1 MTNNLNI
8 HIIKILL
15 SSKSYISV
23 SNIALKTNVSTKTI
37 YNHLEKSD
45 FLEYI
50 HPCILEKKQKQ
61 GIRLLGNESDINK
74 LKQKI
79 SIYEQ
84 EQNLYLSIL
93 NLDSTTFILQSLF
106 NATSSITIQ
115 NLAEKLY
122 SNPVSVSSIL
132 DKINLWL
139 KNYNLNLVR
148 KNNSGCQIIGDEKDI
163 RIAYKDFIIKSNIP
177 VNTLRI
183 NTIDRLSDENYR
195 KLIFIFDKQ
204 ETDKVIQI
212 ISLAEIVLNN
222 KFTDTD
228 FYKLTIQILIL
239 IKRIRLGK
247 FISYNLNNNDIK
259 NTPEFLSAQIIKN
272 HIEDIIKFKISND
285 ELLYLTQNIL
295 SARKQKEDSICLSNN
310 EFITESTIN
319 RFVKRISDCL
329 KIDLLHDKTFI
340 NNLILHLIPAVRRS
354 KYGTTA
360 ENPLLNK
367 IRYEYT
373 DVYLAV
379 LTSIEE
385 LEISNK
391 IFLDANEIGYICL
404 HVVAAINR
412 CQKGGYIKVCLVCDN
427 GITITNYLESIIP
440 RYLPEINIIKKCTS
454 SEFSSLMLDE
464 FDLILDATH
473 LIKNTD
479 SKIIKINEF
488 FQKEE
493 IDYIQNWILSKH
505 LLDFNEDA
513 PSIKGKIFYF
523 HDDLPNRDSVLNK
536 YGKYLFKNGYVMDG
550 YDKSL
555 IAREERVSTAMGRY
569 VAVPHGSKDLVLK
582 PSLVIINLKTPVL
595 WDDEFRVD
603 LIFILAVN
611 FNKVQINKYFF
622 SKLYEIIKN
631 EELISAIKKSDDIS
645 EIEQLFL

>member
-1 MTNNLNI
+1 MTNELNI
-8 HIIKILL
+8 KIIKILL
-15 SSKSYISV
+15 SSKNYIPV
-23 SNIALKTNVSTKTI
+23 SDIAIKTKVSTKTI
-37 YNHLEKSD
+37 YNHLEKHD

-50 HPCILEKKQKQ
+50 QPCILEKKQKQ
-61 GIRLLGNESDINK
+61 GIRILGNELTINK
-74 LKQKI
+74 LKQKL
-79 SIYEQ
+79 SIHEQ
-84 EQNLYLSIL
+84 EQNLYLSVL

-106 NATSSITIQ
+106 NTSSSITIQ

-122 SNPVSVSSIL
+122 SNFVSISSIL

-139 KNYNLNLVR
+139 KNYNLKLIK

-163 RIAYKDFIIKSNIP
+163 RIAYKDFIIKSNIS
-177 VNTLRI
+177 VKTLKI
-183 NTIDRLSDENYR
+183 NTIDRLSDEHYR

-222 KFTDTD
+222 KFTDND

-239 IKRIRLGK
+239 IKRARLGK
-247 FISYNLNNNDIK
+247 FVSYDSNDIK
-259 NTPEFLSAQIIKN
+259 NIPEFLAAQIIKN
-272 HIEDIIKFKISND
+272 HIEDIIKFKIPND

-295 SARKQKEDSICLSNN
+295 SSRKQKEDNINSSNN

-319 RFVKRISDCL
+319 KFVKRISDCL
-329 KIDLLHDKTFI
+329 KIDLLQDKTFI

-373 DVYLAV
+373 DVYLSV

-385 LEISNK
+385 LEVSNK

-440 RYLPEINIIKKCTS
+440 KYLPEIKIIEKCTS
-454 SEFSSLMLDE
+454 SEFSNLMLNK

-473 LIKNTD
+473 LIKSTD

-505 LLDFNEDA
+505 LLDFNKDT
-513 PSIKGKIFYF
+513 PSIQGKIFYF
-523 HDDLPNRDSVLNK
+523 HDDLPDRDSILNK
-536 YGKYLFKNGYVMDG
+536 YGKYLFEHGYVMDG

>member
-1 MTNNLNI
+1 MNYDLDVQ
-8 HIIKILL
+8 IIKILL
-15 SSKSYISV
+15 STNTYISV
-23 SNIALKTNVSTKTI
+23 SNIATKTNVSTKTI
-37 YNHLEKSD
+37 YNYLNKRS

-50 HPCILEKKQKQ
+50 YPCTIEKKQKQ
-61 GIRLLGNESDINK
+61 GVRILGEEFSRNK
-74 LKQKI
+74 LKQKL

-84 EQNLYLSIL
+84 KQNLYSSIL
-93 NLDSTTFILQSLF
+93 SLDSTTFILQSLF
-106 NATSSITIQ
+106 NTSTSITIQ

-122 SNPVSVSSIL
+122 SNQTAISSLL
-132 DKINLWL
+132 DKINFWL
-139 KNYNLNLVR
+139 NNYDLQLSKKSNW
-148 KNNSGCQIIGDEKDI
+148 GCQILGDEKNI
-163 RIAYKDFIIKSNIP
+163 RTAYKDFIAKSTYPIK
-177 VNTLRI
+177 TLRI
-183 NTIDRLSDENYR
+183 NPIDRLSDEHYH
-195 KLIFIFDKQ
+195 KLVLIFDKQ
-204 ETDKVIQI
+204 ETDKVTQI

-222 KFTDTD
+222 KFTDND

-247 FISYNLNNNDIK
+247 FVNYTDNNIK
-259 NTPEFLSAQIIKN
+259 NIPEFLAAQIIKN
-272 HIEDIIKFKISND
+272 HIEDILKFKIPND
-285 ELLYLTQNIL
+285 ELFAITEYIL
-295 SARKQKEDSICLSNN
+295 SSRKQKESSINSSNN
-310 EFITESTIN
+310 EFITNEIIN
-319 RFVKRISDCL
+319 RFVKHISDCL
-329 KIDLLHDKTFI
+329 KIDLLQDKTFI

-360 ENPLLNK
+360 ENPLLSK

-385 LEISNK
+385 LEVSKK
-391 IFLDANEIGYICL
+391 IFFDANEIGYICL

-412 CQKGGYIKVCLVCDN
+412 YQKGGYIKVCLVCDN

-440 RYLPEINIIKKCTS
+440 KHLPEIKIIATSTS
-454 SEFSSLMLDE
+454 SEFNNLDLTK

-473 LIKNTD
+473 LIKNND
-479 SKIIKINEF
+479 SKVIKINEF
-488 FQKEE
+488 LQKEE
-493 IDYIQNWILSKH
+493 IHYIQNWILSKH

-513 PSIKGKIFYF
+513 PSIQGKIFYF
-523 HDDLPNRDSVLNK
+523 HDDLPDRDSVLIK
-536 YGKYLFKNGYVMDG
+536 YGKYLFENGYVMQG

-555 IAREERVSTAMGRY
+555 IEREERVSTAMGRY

-582 PSLVIINLKTPVL
+582 PSLIIVNLKTPIL

-631 EELISAIKKSDDIS
+631 EKLISAIKNSADIS

>member
-1 MTNNLNI
+1 MNYDLDI
-8 HIIKILL
+8 QIIKILL
-15 SSKSYISV
+15 STNAYISV
-23 SNIALKTNVSTKTI
+23 SNIATKTNVSTKTI
-37 YNHLEKSD
+37 YNYLNKRS

-50 HPCILEKKQKQ
+50 YPCLLEKKQKQ
-61 GIRLLGNESDINK
+61 GVRILGNESAINK
-74 LKQKI
+74 LKQKL

-84 EQNLYLSIL
+84 KQNLYSSIL
-93 NLDSTTFILQSLF
+93 SLDSTTFILQSLF
-106 NATSSITIQ
+106 NSSTSITIQ
-115 NLAEKLY
+115 SLAEKLY
-122 SNPVSVSSIL
+122 SNQTAISSLL

-139 KNYNLNLVR
+139 NNYDLQLSKKSNW
-148 KNNSGCQIIGDEKDI
+148 GCQILGDEKNI
-163 RIAYKDFIIKSNIP
+163 RTAYKDFITKSTYPIK
-177 VNTLRI
+177 TLRI
-183 NTIDRLSDENYR
+183 NPIDRLSDEHYH
-195 KLIFIFDKQ
+195 KLILIFDKQ
-204 ETDKVIQI
+204 KTDKVTQI

-222 KFTDTD
+222 KFTDND

-247 FISYNLNNNDIK
+247 FVNYTDNNVK
-259 NTPEFLSAQIIKN
+259 NIPEFLAAQIIKN
-272 HIEDIIKFKISND
+272 HIEDILKFKIPND
-285 ELLYLTQNIL
+285 ELFAITEYIL
-295 SARKQKEDSICLSNN
+295 SSRKQKEDSINSSNN
-310 EFITESTIN
+310 EFITNEIIN
-319 RFVKRISDCL
+319 RFVKHISNCL
-329 KIDLLHDKTFI
+329 KIDLLQDKTFI

-385 LEISNK
+385 LEVSKK
-391 IFLDANEIGYICL
+391 IFFDANEIGYICL

-412 CQKGGYIKVCLVCDN
+412 YQKGGYIKVCLVCDN

-440 RYLPEINIIKKCTS
+440 KYLPEIKIITTCTS
-454 SEFSSLMLDE
+454 SEFNNLDLTK

-473 LIKNTD
+473 LIKNND
-479 SKIIKINEF
+479 SKVIKINEF
-488 FQKEE
+488 LQREE
-493 IDYIQNWILSKH
+493 IHYIQNWILSKH

-513 PSIKGKIFYF
+513 PSIQGKIFYF
-523 HDDLPNRDSVLNK
+523 HDDLPDRDSVLIK
-536 YGKYLFKNGYVMDG
+536 YGKYLFENGYVMQG

-555 IAREERVSTAMGRY
+555 IEREERVSTAMGRY

-582 PSLVIINLKTPVL
+582 PSLIIVNLKTPIL

-631 EELISAIKKSDDIS
+631 EKLISAIKNSADIS

>member
-1 MTNNLNI
+1 MTYDLI
-8 HIIKILL
+8 IQIIKILL
-15 SSKSYISV
+15 SNKTYISV
-23 SNIALKTNVSTKTI
+23 SNIADKTNVSTKTI
-37 YNHLEKSD
+37 YNYLEKHS
-45 FLEYI
+45 FLEHIY
-50 HPCILEKKQKQ
+50 PCTLEKRQKQ
-61 GIRLLGNESDINK
+61 GVRILGNEQALNK
-74 LKQKI
+74 LKQKL

-84 EQNLYLSIL
+84 EKNLYTPIL
-93 NLDSTTFILQSLF
+93 NLDSTTFILHSLF
-106 NATSSITIQ
+106 STSSSITIQ
-115 NLAEKLY
+115 SLAEKLY
-122 SNPVSVSSIL
+122 SNSVAISSIL
-132 DKINLWL
+132 NKINLWL
-139 KNYNLNLVR
+139 KNYDLQLSKKSNW
-148 KNNSGCQIIGDEKDI
+148 GCQILGEEKNI
-163 RIAYKDFIIKSNIP
+163 RLAYKDFIIKSNYPIK
-177 VNTLRI
+177 TLKI
-183 NTIDRLSDENYR
+183 NTIDRLSDEHYR
-195 KLIFIFDKQ
+195 KLILIFDKQ

-222 KFTDTD
+222 KFTDND
-228 FYKLTIQILIL
+228 FYKLTVQILIL
-239 IKRIRLGK
+239 IKRVRLGK
-247 FISYNLNNNDIK
+247 FISYKLNNIENI
-259 NTPEFLSAQIIKN
+259 PEFLAAQIIKN
-272 HIEDIIKFKISND
+272 HIEDIIKFKIPND
-285 ELLYLTQNIL
+285 ELLALTQNIL
-295 SARKQKEDSICLSNN
+295 SARKQKEDTINSSKD
-310 EFITESTIN
+310 EFITELTIN

-329 KIDLLHDKTFI
+329 KINLLQDKTFI
-340 NNLILHLIPAVRRS
+340 NNLILHLVPAVRRS

-373 DVYLAV
+373 DIYLAV

-385 LEISNK
+385 LEVSEK

-427 GITITNYLESIIP
+427 GITITNYLESTIT
-440 RYLPEINIIKKCTS
+440 RYLPEIKIIEKCTS
-454 SEFSSLMLDE
+454 SEFSNLKLAN
-464 FDLILDATH
+464 FDLILDSTN
-473 LIKNTD
+473 LIKNND
-479 SKIIKINEF
+479 SKILKINEF
-488 FQKEE
+488 LQKEE
-493 IDYIQNWILSKH
+493 IHYIQNWILSKH

-513 PSIKGKIFYF
+513 PSIQGKIFYF
-523 HDDLPNRDSVLNK
+523 HDDLPDRDSVLNK
-536 YGKYLFKNGYVMDG
+536 YGKYLFENGYVMKG

-582 PSLVIINLKTPVL
+582 PSLVIVNLKTPIL